1 MWGAEWVDLRGQR
14 GHWRR
19 VVVSLGWSEGEGHL
33 RKAVVIEGG
42 S

>member
-1 MWGAEWVDLRGQR
+1 MWGAEWVDMRGQR